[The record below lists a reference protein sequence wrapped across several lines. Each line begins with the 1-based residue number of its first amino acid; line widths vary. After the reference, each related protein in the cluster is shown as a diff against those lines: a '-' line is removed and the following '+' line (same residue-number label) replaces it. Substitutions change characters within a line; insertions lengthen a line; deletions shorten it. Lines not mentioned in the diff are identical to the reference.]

1 MDWVTV
7 SLISAVVFAVVSIL
21 GKVILTRYT
30 PSAPTFIVLTGLL
43 QIPGAFIVLI
53 FVPFQSYSLDVWI
66 IGYFA
71 GFVWGISLVI
81 MFLVMSREDVSR
93 VIPVIATSPVFVAV
107 LATVYLQEDLS
118 VIHWA
123 AIVVTVAGAALIS
136 LRWTGHNQ
144 KELLGSSFFLL
155 LLASALVAGGQFLSK
170 VALEEM
176 SVLNLHVLRNV
187 GLGMACMLI
196 PLRPSII
203 RETRQVLADRK
214 GTGVLVLNEEIIALV
229 ASLLTLWS
237 IALGPVSLVVTVM
250 STRPL
255 FVFVMSVLLSFGVW
269 KMLEEPLDR
278 GTLVR
283 KMVFTAMIVAG
294 VAGITLP

>member
-21 GKVILTRYT
+21 DKVILTRYT

-107 LATVYLQEDLS
+107 LATIYLQEDLS

-123 AIVVTVAGAALIS
+123 AIVVIVAGAALIS
-136 LRWTGHNQ
+136 LRWTDHSQ

-214 GTGVLVLNEEIIALV
+214 GTGVLVLNEGIIALV

-278 GTLVR
+278 GTVVR
-283 KMVFTAMIVAG
+283 KMVFTAIIVAG
-294 VAGITLP
+294 VAGITLL

>member
-21 GKVILTRYT
+21 DKVILTRYT

-71 GFVWGISLVI
+71 GFVWGISLVL

-107 LATVYLQEDLS
+107 LATIYLQEDLS

-123 AIVVTVAGAALIS
+123 AIVVIVAGAALIS
-136 LRWTGHNQ
+136 LRWTDHSQ

-214 GTGVLVLNEEIIALV
+214 GTGVLVLNEGIIALV

-278 GTLVR
+278 GTVVR
-283 KMVFTAMIVAG
+283 KMVFTAIIVAG
-294 VAGITLP
+294 VAGITLL

>member
-21 GKVILTRYT
+21 DKVILTRYT

-107 LATVYLQEDLS
+107 LATIYLQEDLS

-136 LRWTGHNQ
+136 LRWTDHSQ

-214 GTGVLVLNEEIIALV
+214 GTGVLVLNEGIIALV

-278 GTLVR
+278 GTVVR
-283 KMVFTAMIVAG
+283 KMVFTAIIVAG
-294 VAGITLP
+294 VAGITLL

>member
-21 GKVILTRYT
+21 DKVILTRYT

-187 GLGMACMLI
+187 GMGMACMLI

-214 GTGVLVLNEEIIALV
+214 GTGVLVLNEGIIALV

-283 KMVFTAMIVAG
+283 KMVFTAMIVAS

>member
-21 GKVILTRYT
+21 DKVILTRYT

-214 GTGVLVLNEEIIALV
+214 GTGVLVLNEGIIALV